1 MNPTITNAALT
12 GLPDLTLYAYGAY
25 LAVTVPLTV
34 WVGRTLVKNGR
45 IFLLDAFAQNAD
57 LADAVNKLLAV
68 GFYLIN
74 LGMVAR
80 NVNSY
85 ETLETWPAVVR
96 YAADNI
102 GWAMLVIG
110 AMHFFNLFV
119 LSRMR
124 KNGLRQIAPPPVL
137 PNAYL
142 PPRPAAPMNA
152 ASPASAT

>member
-1 MNPTITNAALT
+1 MDPILTNIATAT
-12 GLPDLTLYAYGAY
+12 LPDLTLYAYGAY
-25 LAVTVPLTV
+25 LGITVPLTV

-80 NVNSY
+80 NIGYSEVSD
-85 ETLETWPAVVR
+85 WPSVVR
-96 YAADNI
+96 YAADNV

-110 AMHFFNLFV
+110 GMHFFNLFI

-124 KNGLRQIAPPPVL
+124 KNGLRAVAPPPVA

-142 PPRPAAPMNA
+142 PVRTTAPVPAG
-152 ASPASAT
+152 SPS

>member
-1 MNPTITNAALT
+1 MNPTIVSAALD
-12 GLPDLTLYAYGAY
+12 PDLTLYGYAGY
-25 LAVTVPLTV
+25 LGVAVPLTL

-80 NVNSY
+80 NMRTSAELV
-85 ETLETWPAVVR
+85 TWPAVVR
-96 YAADNI
+96 YAADNV

-110 AMHFFNLFV
+110 GMHFFNLLV

-124 KNGLRQIAPPPVL
+124 KNGLRQLAPPPVL
-137 PNAYL
+137 PNTYL
-142 PPRPAAPMNA
+142 PPRPAKPAP
-152 ASPASAT
+152 SAT

>member
-1 MNPTITNAALT
+1 MDTE
-12 GLPDLTLYAYGAY
+12 LPNLTLQAYGSY
-25 LAVTVPLTV
+25 LAITVPLTV
-34 WVGRTLVKNGR
+34 WVGRTLVRNGR
-45 IFLLDAFAQNAD
+45 IFLLDAFAQNHE

-80 NVNSY
+80 NIGYSEVSD
-85 ETLETWPAVVR
+85 WPGVVR
-96 YAADNI
+96 YAADNV

-124 KNGLRQIAPPPVL
+124 TNGLRLAATPPVPPTTTL
-137 PNAYL
+137 PARRESL
-142 PPRPAAPMNA
+142 A
-152 ASPASAT
+152 

>member
-1 MNPTITNAALT
+1 MDTE
-12 GLPDLTLYAYGAY
+12 LPNLTLYAYGSY
-25 LAVTVPLTV
+25 LAITVPLTV
-34 WVGRTLVKNGR
+34 WVGRTLVRNGR
-45 IFLLDAFAQNAD
+45 IFLLDAFAQNHE

-80 NVNSY
+80 NIGYSEVSD
-85 ETLETWPAVVR
+85 WPGVVR
-96 YAADNI
+96 YAADNV

-124 KNGLRQIAPPPVL
+124 KNGLRLAATPPVPPTTTL
-137 PNAYL
+137 PARRESL
-142 PPRPAAPMNA
+142 A
-152 ASPASAT
+152 